1 MENKIRL
8 IMLVA
13 GMGCI
18 CAGCALYSLPLGLV
32 VLGGL
37 LIYAAWRRPNKMRLK
52 LMVNKRY
59 LQMQVP
65 F

>member
-1 MENKIRL
+1 MGNKIRL

-37 LIYAAWRRPNKMRLK
+37 LIYAAWRRPNK
-52 LMVNKRY
+52 NAAEADSE
-59 LQMQVP
+59 
-65 F
+65 

>member
-18 CAGCALYSLPLGLV
+18 CTGCALYSLPLGLV

-37 LIYAAWRRPNKMRLK
+37 LIYAAWRRPNK
-52 LMVNKRY
+52 NAAEADGE
-59 LQMQVP
+59 
-65 F
+65 